1 MNELRQIT
9 NRARLRQ
16 EELQGLMDI
25 WATPYLKALLVHDL
39 GVLRDAYRIVRE
51 RQAQRTR
58 WSLTAATTPVQE
70 RQVPLVQERTYSDTL
85 AAWDTWRG
93 NDDLSVMGRDD
104 EPTPADALLD
114 RMDEQRPDLGPVFS
128 GSLEAYEVAG
138 LVGAWNLWQ
147 DDRLHGLA
155 RLAGKQLRP
164 GYFGRRVYLGL
175 PVDSGAS
182 ILVWARLTAS
192 AKLGIY
198 SLEFFREEAK
208 EVYTSLDAPIA
219 TVWDDK
225 HADAPDYEVDA
236 ALGYRPDA
244 DIRDRQFMLGGQ
256 LVVAEVAE
264 DAVLLSHE
272 QVDSILTA
280 EARWAE
286 VLSERP

>member
-93 NDDLSVMGRDD
+93 NDDLGLQPSDTETLAFHDVLATLD
-104 EPTPADALLD
+104 E
-114 RMDEQRPDLGPVFS
+114 RKPDLDPIFS
-128 GSLEAYEVAG
+128 GSLERHEVAD
-138 LVGAWNLWQ
+138 LVYAWNEWQ
-147 DDRLHGLA
+147 RQ
-155 RLAGKQLRP
+155 RLAALAKVAGTVVRP
-164 GYFGRRVYLGL
+164 RGRTYLGL
-175 PVDSGAS
+175 EAS
-182 ILVWARLTAS
+182 SDAGRELVVWAELTYSGRLGLAS
-192 AKLGIY
+192 LVMH
-198 SLEFFREEAK
+198 REQLK
-208 EVYTSLDAPIA
+208 EVRTSAEARID
-219 TVWDDK
+219 TVWDDR
-225 HADAPDYEVDA
+225 HADAPDEEVDA

-264 DAVLLSHE
+264 DAVLLSAE

-286 VLSERP
+286 VLSERS